1 MSNYYCLFNDAIGIP
16 DLCCYTISDSYMFAA
31 FFQAYFVSVTDRN
44 IMHIAVAYRI
54 GILICL
60 FRMRVS

>member
-16 DLCCYTISDSYMFAA
+16 DLRCYTVSDSYTSVT

-44 IMHIAVAYRI
+44 VMHIAVAYRI
-54 GILICL
+54 DTLICL
-60 FRMRVS
+60 LRVRVS

>member
-1 MSNYYCLFNDAIGIP
+1 MSNYYLFNDAIGIP
-16 DLCCYTISDSYMFAA
+16 GLRCYTISDSYTFVA
-31 FFQAYFVSVTDRN
+31 FFQAYVVSVTDRN

-60 FRMRVS
+60 LRMLVS

>member
-16 DLCCYTISDSYMFAA
+16 DLRCYTISDSYTFVA
-31 FFQAYFVSVTDRN
+31 FFQAYFVSVADRS
-44 IMHIAVAYRI
+44 IMHTAVAYRI

-60 FRMRVS
+60 LRMRVS